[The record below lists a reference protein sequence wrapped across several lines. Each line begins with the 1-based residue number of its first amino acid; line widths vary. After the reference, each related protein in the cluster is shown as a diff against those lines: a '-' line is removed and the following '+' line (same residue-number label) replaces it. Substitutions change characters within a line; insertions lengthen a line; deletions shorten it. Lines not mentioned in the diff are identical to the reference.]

1 MSNGSQES
9 ITPYRG
15 RIAPSPTGRLHL
27 GHARTFWTAHERA
40 RAAGGRLLLRIED
53 LDPQRVRPE
62 FVTGIFEDLRWLGI
76 SWDEGPDV
84 GGPCPPYVQSEG
96 LDNYRAALARLRDGG
111 FLFPCTCSRRDIAQ
125 AISAPHAA
133 DDEVIYPGT
142 CRTAVGGPEDRPVAW
157 RFRVPSGESVRFV
170 DIRLGPQEF
179 VAGRDF
185 GDFVVWRPDGLP
197 SYQLACVVD
206 DSRMGI
212 TEVVRGEDLL
222 VSTARQLLL
231 YRALKQQPPAFFHCP
246 LVRDESGIRLA
257 KRHDALSVSGL
268 REAGHRAETLR
279 SSADFSLSVFRSI

>member
-27 GHARTFWTAHERA
+27 GHARTFWTAHQRV
-40 RAAGGRLLLRIED
+40 RNAGGRLILRIED

-62 FVTGIFEDLRWLGI
+62 FVAGIFEDLRWLGI

-84 GGPCPPYVQSEG
+84 GGPCPPYVQSEC
-96 LDNYRAALARLRDGG
+96 LDSYRAAWAQLRDGG
-111 FLFPCTCSRRDIAQ
+111 FLFPCSCSRKDIAQ
-125 AISAPHAA
+125 AVSAPHAA

-142 CRTAVGGPEDRPVAW
+142 CRTAVLAPEDRPIAW

-170 DIRLGPQEF
+170 DTRLGPQEF

-206 DSRMGI
+206 DSRVAI
-212 TEVVRGEDLL
+212 SEVVRGEDLL
-222 VSTARQLLL
+222 VSTAFCGEKTTAVDPAVPGTANCPTMLIGCAVPLAGLGVSLMSEPTRK
-231 YRALKQQPPAFFHCP
+231 RASTA
-246 LVRDESGIRLA
+246 LA
-257 KRHDALSVSGL
+257 WS
-268 REAGHRAETLR
+268 
-279 SSADFSLSVFRSI
+279 